1 MERMSVRQL
10 TLKGRRTRQTIRP
23 RNSASMRP
31 RAKAAPL
38 KPFSR
43 EPGLNKEGGESRNLI
58 NLEKLRA
65 LMVGQDRYVTR

>member
-1 MERMSVRQL
+1 
-10 TLKGRRTRQTIRP
+10 
-23 RNSASMRP
+23 MRH